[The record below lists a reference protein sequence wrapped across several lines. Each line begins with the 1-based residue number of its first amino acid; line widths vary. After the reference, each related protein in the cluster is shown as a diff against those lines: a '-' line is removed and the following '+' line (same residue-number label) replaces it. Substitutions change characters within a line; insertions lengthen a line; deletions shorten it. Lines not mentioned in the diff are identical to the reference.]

1 MNAVLVLSGSSVLYL
16 ERQKENS
23 LVTVLEVDDIPLL
36 HSASFKLRYYVTP
49 ERSSTFGTDSRF
61 PPSPP
66 PFSPFLRVPAPP
78 RFRSRSVVWLNY

>member
-1 MNAVLVLSGSSVLYL
+1 MNAVLVLSGSVLYL

-61 PPSPP
+61 PPVFPVSPCP
-66 PFSPFLRVPAPP
+66 GPAAVSLSLRCLAK
-78 RFRSRSVVWLNY
+78 LLIQ

>member
-1 MNAVLVLSGSSVLYL
+1 MNAVLVLSGSVLYL

-61 PPSPP
+61 PPVSP
-66 PFSPFLRVPAPP
+66 PFSPFPRVPVSRPRRGFALAPL
-78 RFRSRSVVWLNY
+78 SG